1 MSTTSTAAHLKL
13 LITPT
18 DASALTL
25 AGFLLLA
32 GRQPSRLAQH
42 IGE

>member
-18 DASALTL
+18 DAYALTF

-32 GRQPSRLAQH
+32 GQPSRPAQQ
-42 IGE
+42 IGG